1 MAGRELSWIFLLP
14 INCRCGQETEYAAA
28 VVIEH
33 DTLRC
38 KNCGQNIDLTSQE
51 WSVFRQGW
59 EKHWRESSH
68 STRTFPIDRS
78 QDRGD
83 SFLIWRRPPLGISFA
98 TSRTRVELIMRR
110 MALVL
115 TFVVGLTAP
124 TFAQKAEIEA
134 VNSKWIEFFNKGD
147 FTGIASLYT
156 DDATAFPPGS
166 AMVKG
171 RAAIGAMWKSMAEQ
185 VSDPKLITLDVK
197 PLGPSAAREIGTFT
211 LKTKGPTPQEV
222 TGKYVVVWEK
232 IGNEWKLESDIWND
246 GK

>member
-1 MAGRELSWIFLLP
+1 
-14 INCRCGQETEYAAA
+14 
-28 VVIEH
+28 
-33 DTLRC
+33 
-38 KNCGQNIDLTSQE
+38 
-51 WSVFRQGW
+51 
-59 EKHWRESSH
+59 
-68 STRTFPIDRS
+68 
-78 QDRGD
+78 
-83 SFLIWRRPPLGISFA
+83 
-98 TSRTRVELIMRR
+98 MRR